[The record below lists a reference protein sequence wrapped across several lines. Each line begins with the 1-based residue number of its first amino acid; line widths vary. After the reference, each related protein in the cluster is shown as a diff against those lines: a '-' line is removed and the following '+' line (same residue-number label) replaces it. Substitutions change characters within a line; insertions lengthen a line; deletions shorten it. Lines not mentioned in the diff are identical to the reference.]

1 MYVCKIY
8 VQYMAQVSESVCM
21 WLYFKKKFYTDT
33 AMDRM
38 LDGLKIGGRRRI
50 FLPAELAFS
59 SRGLAP
65 YVPPGAPVVLELS
78 LYAEE
83 RQNFLP
89 VS

>member
-1 MYVCKIY
+1 
-8 VQYMAQVSESVCM
+8 
-21 WLYFKKKFYTDT
+21 
-33 AMDRM
+33 MDRM